1 MSSQSL
7 LLVLTGVAALT
18 NWSTR
23 FRANPT
29 LETISKPLTTALV
42 IGVALT
48 SGAPSAQV
56 TVAVIALVLC
66 LLGDVFLLSSVDRFV
81 PGLASFLLG
90 HVVFVVLFF
99 QYGLTSTT
107 LAGLAIVLA
116 ALLAGSIGRV
126 IVAGAAHAD
135 AALRKPVLAY
145 LLVISAMGVFGWA
158 TGRWWVV
165 VGTTLFVASDSV
177 LGWGRFV
184 RDRRWMSPVVMI
196 TYHAAI
202 VSLALSLR

>member
-1 MSSQSL
+1 MHTL
-7 LLVLTGVAALT
+7 LLVLTGIAALT

-23 FRANPT
+23 VRPNRV
-29 LETISKPLTTALV
+29 LENISKPLTTALV
-42 IGVALT
+42 IALALA
-48 SGAPSAQV
+48 SGAPRAQV
-56 TVAVIALVLC
+56 TVAVIALTLC
-66 LLGDVFLLSSVDRFV
+66 LLGDIFLLHSVDRFV

-107 LAGLAIVLA
+107 LAGIAIVLA
-116 ALLAGSIGRV
+116 ALLAGSVGRV
-126 IVAGAAHAD
+126 IVAGAARAD
-135 AALRKPVLAY
+135 AALRTPVLAY

-165 VGTTLFVASDSV
+165 VGSVLFVASDSV

-184 RDRRWMSPVVMI
+184 RDRPWMSPTVMI

-202 VSLALSLR
+202 VSLALSLW

>member
-1 MSSQSL
+1 MRTL

-23 FRANPT
+23 FRANRM
-29 LETISKPLTTALV
+29 LENVSKPLTTALV
-42 IGVALT
+42 IALALA
-48 SGAPSAQV
+48 SGAPSSQV
-56 TVAVIALVLC
+56 VVAVIALALC
-66 LLGDVFLLSSVDRFV
+66 LMGDVFLLPSVDRFV

-99 QYGLTSTT
+99 QFGLTSTT
-107 LAGLAIVLA
+107 LAGIAIVLA
-116 ALLAGSIGRV
+116 ALLAGTIGRV

-145 LLVISAMGVFGWA
+145 LFVISSMGVFGWA

-165 VGTTLFVASDSV
+165 AGTTLFVLSDSV
-177 LGWGRFV
+177 LGWARFV
-184 RDRRWMSPVVMI
+184 RERPWMSPVVMI

-202 VSLALSLR
+202 VSLALSLW

>member
-1 MSSQSL
+1 MSTNAL
-7 LLVLTGVAALT
+7 LLVLTGAAAVT

-23 FRANPT
+23 FRANRT
-29 LETISKPLTTALV
+29 LENVSKPLTTALV
-42 IGVALT
+42 IGLALV

-56 TVAVIALVLC
+56 TVAVIALTLC
-66 LLGDVFLLSSVDRFV
+66 LMGDVFLLPSVDRFV

-90 HVVFVVLFF
+90 HVLFVVLFF

-107 LAGLAIVLA
+107 LAGIAIVLA
-116 ALLAGSIGRV
+116 ALLAGSVGRV
-126 IVAGAAHAD
+126 IVAGAERAD
-135 AALRKPVLAY
+135 ASLRTPVLAY
-145 LLVISAMGVFGWA
+145 LLIISAMGVFGWA

-165 VGTTLFVASDSV
+165 AGTTLFVASDSV

-184 RDRRWMSPVVMI
+184 RERPWMSPVVMI

>member
-1 MSSQSL
+1 MSSHTL
-7 LLVLTGVAALT
+7 LLVLTGLAAVT

-23 FRANPT
+23 IRANRP
-29 LETISKPLTTALV
+29 LETVSKPITTALV
-42 IGVALT
+42 IGLALT

-56 TVAVIALVLC
+56 AVAVIALTLC
-66 LLGDVFLLSSVDRFV
+66 LMGDVFLLPAVDRFV

-90 HVVFVVLFF
+90 HLVFVVLFF

-107 LAGLAIVLA
+107 LAGIAIVLA
-116 ALLAGSIGRV
+116 ALLAGSVGRV
-126 IVAGAAHAD
+126 IVAGAAHVD
-135 AALRKPVLAY
+135 AALRTPVLAY
-145 LLVISAMGVFGWA
+145 LLVISAMGVFGWS

-165 VGTTLFVASDSV
+165 AGTTLFVASDSV

-184 RDRRWMSPVVMI
+184 RDRPWMSPVVMI

>member
-1 MSSQSL
+1 VSGQTL
-7 LLVLTGVAALT
+7 LLGATVVSALV

-23 FRANPT
+23 VRPNRV
-29 LETISKPLTTALV
+29 LENVSKPLTTALV
-42 IGVALT
+42 ICVALA
-48 SGAPSAQV
+48 SGAPSSQV

-66 LLGDVFLLSSVDRFV
+66 LLGDVFLLPSVDRFV

-90 HVVFVVLFF
+90 HLAFVVLFF
-99 QYGLTSTT
+99 QYGLTSTV
-107 LAGLAIVLA
+107 LAGIAIVLA

-126 IVAGAAHAD
+126 IVAGAARAD
-135 AALRKPVLAY
+135 AALRTPVLAY
-145 LLVISAMGVFGWA
+145 LLVISSMGVFGWA

-165 VGTTLFVASDSV
+165 AGTALFVASDTV

-184 RDRRWMSPVVMI
+184 RERPWMSPVVMI